1 MEELGHDFDFIIG
14 IQKLR
19 FALHACMWQNFQAT
33 RMGGFVR
40 N

>member
-1 MEELGHDFDFIIG
+1 MEELVHGFDFIIG

-40 N
+40 S